1 MQPTMASGV
10 RADFDVPATMRDGVV
25 LRANVY
31 RPDDGGVGRYPV
43 LLTRLPYGKDF
54 PLGSSLLNPAHAARR
69 GYIVVVQDVRG
80 TFTSEGDFV
89 PMRNEATD
97 GADTIAWAASLPGAD
112 GSVGMFGGSYMGF
125 TQWAAAREAPS
136 ALRAMAPLI
145 TWADPNQGV
154 FSRNGVFELGL
165 QAAWLLQRGLDVLS
179 RRHRGNPMGQ
189 YKAFQAMAH
198 EFDRLVDAGYTEV
211 PLQNFGPLVRL
222 NLDQPISEGL
232 EHREDLAY
240 QDPAT
245 VAPAYRTAPIPM
257 LHIGGWNDIFLA
269 GTLQNFNEMLAAGHS
284 GQYLVIGPW
293 SHTSFDSTVGN
304 LDFGVGSSAGLIDLQ
319 IDLVSLHLQFFDY
332 ALKRAANGF
341 DRWPRV
347 KYFLMGSNVWRESD
361 VWPPVSMR
369 PQPWYLHSTGHAN
382 SVSGDGLLSLEHPAE
397 EPSDN
402 YVYDPEDPAPTV
414 GGATL
419 MHPSL
424 RSGAF
429 DQRVVEARD
438 DVLAYTTPPLE
449 QPVTLAGP
457 ATATLYVTTDG
468 PDTDFVARL
477 VDVYPDGR
485 AMSLT
490 DGVTRLRYRTGMA
503 SPAGLV
509 EAGRVY
515 MISIDLWA
523 TAVTFLPGHQIRLDV
538 TSSNFPRWERNP
550 NTGEDASTATS
561 WRAARQTILHDA
573 EHPSHVTLPV
583 LPE

>member
-31 RPDDGGVGRYPV
+31 RPDDGGMGHYPV
-43 LLTRLPYGKDF
+43 LLMRLPYGKDF
-54 PLGSSLLNPAHAARR
+54 PLGSSLLNPAHVARR

-89 PMRNEATD
+89 PMRNEAID
-97 GADTIAWAASLPGAD
+97 GADTIAWAASLAGAD
-112 GSVGMFGGSYMGF
+112 GAVGMFGGSYMGF
-125 TQWAAAREAPS
+125 TQWAAAREAPP

-179 RRHRGNPMGQ
+179 RRHRGNPAGQ
-189 YKAFQAMAH
+189 YKAFQAMAE
-198 EFDRLVDAGYTEV
+198 EFDHLVNAGYAEV
-211 PLQNFGPLVRL
+211 PLQHFGPLVRL
-222 NLDQPISEGL
+222 DLDQPASEGL
-232 EHREDLAY
+232 EHREDLVY

-245 VAPAYRTAPIPM
+245 VAPAYHTAAIPM

-269 GTLQNFNEMLAAGHS
+269 GTLQNFNEMLAAGHAE
-284 GQYLVIGPW
+284 QYLVIGPW

-304 LDFGVGSSAGLIDLQ
+304 LDFGVGSSAALIDLQ

-332 ALKRAANGF
+332 SLKHAANGF

-347 KYFLMGSNVWRESD
+347 KYFMMGSNIWRGSD
-361 VWPPVSMR
+361 VWPPASMR
-369 PQPWYLHSTGHAN
+369 PQPWYLHSAGHAN
-382 SVSGDGLLSLEHPAE
+382 SARGDGLLSPEPAAD
-397 EPSDN
+397 EPPDN
-402 YVYDPEDPAPTV
+402 YVYSPNDPAPTV

-424 RSGAF
+424 RSGPF

-438 DVLAYTTPPLE
+438 DVLAYTTAPLE
-449 QPVTLAGP
+449 HPVTLAGP
-457 ATATLYVTTDG
+457 VAATLYVATDG

-515 MISIDLWA
+515 EISIDLWA
-523 TAVTFLPGHQIRLDV
+523 TAVTFLPGHQIRLEV

-550 NTGEDASTATS
+550 NTGEDASTATT
-561 WRAARQTILHDA
+561 WRAARQTVLHDA

-583 LPE
+583 LSE

>member
-97 GADTIAWAASLPGAD
+97 GADTIAWAASLPSAD